1 VGGVK
6 NMERFENIPR
16 QALERLPVGNS
27 PLKVSLNTSK
37 SLRILGV
44 DWSVGDYKIFDWSYY
59 DCLKKHGY
67 SPSLANMI
75 SLHNELLANR

>member
-1 VGGVK
+1 MGGVK

-27 PLKVSLNTSK
+27 LLKVSLNTSK

-44 DWSVGDYKIFDWSYY
+44 DWSSGNYEIFDWSYY

>member
-1 VGGVK
+1 
-6 NMERFENIPR
+6 MERFENIPR
-16 QALERLPVGNS
+16 QALECL
-27 PLKVSLNTSK
+27 
-37 SLRILGV
+37 
-44 DWSVGDYKIFDWSYY
+44 SVGDSRLKVPSSTLRADPLRIIGVNWSAGDYEIFDWSYY